1 MRKNDFTLIELLVVI
16 AIIAI
21 LAGMLLP
28 ALGRTKETAQAIQ
41 CANNL
46 KTIGT
51 AGTLYSDTYQD
62 WIVPAK
68 VREAVSL
75 GSPEKFDRKYY
86 WYGLLAGKKGCGPN
100 FGVSVG
106 TWSQSNDTSMRDGT
120 FFCPSDRND
129 RERKD
134 WTSYNI
140 NQGLSGDLT
149 NGTTGSPSTN
159 YARTRACLTAP
170 SRAIFVVERAPKYSV
185 CMINQVIGIGYRHAG
200 SDTRTETSTPSGAA
214 VSQYMYL
221 KGRTNINCMDGHVE
235 SCTFQEMLVGNS
247 SGKRMWSNT
256 STSDCGFKIY
266 SGVAGTTL

>member
-1 MRKNDFTLIELLVVI
+1 MKKKSFTLIELLVVI

-41 CANNL
+41 CVNNL

-51 AGTLYSDTYQD
+51 AGALYSDTYQD

-68 VREAVSL
+68 VREAVNL
-75 GSPEKFDRKYY
+75 GSPEKYDRKYY
-86 WYGLLAGKKGCGPN
+86 WYGLLCGKGGGQN
-100 FGVSVG
+100 FGVSTNG
-106 TWSQSNDTSMRDGT
+106 FETSNDTSMRDGT
-120 FFCPSDRND
+120 FFCPSDRNES
-129 RERKD
+129 ERMN

-149 NGTTGSPSTN
+149 HGTTGSPSTN

-170 SRAIFVVERAPKYSV
+170 SRAIFVVERAPKYAV

-200 SDTRTETSTPSGAA
+200 SDNRTETSTPSGAA
-214 VSQYMYL
+214 VSDYIYL
-221 KGRTNINCMDGHVE
+221 RGRTNINCMDGHVE
-235 SCTFQEMLVGNS
+235 SCTYQEMLVGNS

-266 SGVAGTTL
+266 SGVAGPTL